1 MPGPWKLITAWRL
14 IEIHFVIRN
23 KLIELTGRIMRRT
36 QLATLVAGAMLA
48 MNAQAL
54 DLMEALS
61 AAQAYDSQ
69 FMSARAA
76 REASAEKLPQGRSG
90 LLPSAALSGSYSKIQ
105 GDGSFTIPTAFQK
118 HLDYNSK
125 GYQLQLKQP
134 LFNMASFDSYEQ
146 SKLLTAIGDI
156 QFEQAKMDLLLRV
169 AQAYFDVL
177 AAQDAISF
185 IQAQKTAIT
194 EQLASAKRN
203 FEVGTATI
211 TDTHEAQARYDLTLA
226 QEIAALNDL
235 EVKRNALAV
244 VIGKVPNELNQL
256 SAGIKLASPEP
267 ANIDKWVENAE
278 VGNVGV
284 VAQKLA
290 VDIAKLEI
298 SRNRA
303 GHFPTLDAIA
313 SRSRTQ
319 GFSSDPLAIVESTSV
334 GVQLNIPL
342 FSGFAVTSKVR
353 EAIALE
359 NQARADLDTNR
370 RNATQAART
379 AYLGVQSGLSQV
391 KALEAAEVSS
401 NSALESNKLGYEVGV
416 RINIDVLN
424 AQQQLYSTR
433 RDLAKARYD
442 TLVNSLKLKAATG
455 SLTESDMAQINSLL
469 SK

>member
-1 MPGPWKLITAWRL
+1 
-14 IEIHFVIRN
+14 
-23 KLIELTGRIMRRT
+23 MRRT

-256 SAGIKLASPEP
+256 SAGIKLALPEP

>member
-1 MPGPWKLITAWRL
+1 
-14 IEIHFVIRN
+14 
-23 KLIELTGRIMRRT
+23 MRRT
-36 QLATLVAGAMLA
+36 QLATMVAGALLT

-54 DLMEALS
+54 DLMEALN

-69 FMSARAA
+69 FMSARAT

-90 LLPSAALSGSYSKIQ
+90 LLPSVALTGSISKNDSEITSANPLFARTGISRPQ
-105 GDGSFTIPTAFQK
+105 NLQI
-118 HLDYNSK
+118 
-125 GYQLQLKQP
+125 QLKQP
-134 LFNMASFDSYEQ
+134 IFNMASFDLFSQ
-146 SKLLTAIGDI
+146 GKLQTAIGEV

-169 AQAYFDVL
+169 SQAYFDVL

-185 IQAQKTAIT
+185 IQAQKSAIT

-226 QEIAALNDL
+226 QEIAATNDL

-244 VIGKVPNELNQL
+244 VIGKTPSELNQL
-256 SAGIKLASPEP
+256 SPGVKLSTPEP
-267 ANIDKWVENAE
+267 ANVDKWVENAAT
-278 VGNVGV
+278 GNVGV

-303 GHFPTLDAIA
+303 GHYPSLDALA
-313 SRSRTQ
+313 SRTESKGT
-319 GFSSDPLAIVESTSV
+319 SAIDPNGTSNVTSV
-334 GVQLNIPL
+334 GLQLTIPI

-359 NQARADLDTNR
+359 NKASADLDTAK
-370 RNATQAART
+370 RNASQAART

-442 TLVNSLKLKAATG
+442 TLINSLKLKAATG
-455 SLTESDMAQINSLL
+455 SLTESDIAQINSLL

>member
-1 MPGPWKLITAWRL
+1 
-14 IEIHFVIRN
+14 
-23 KLIELTGRIMRRT
+23 MRRT
-36 QLATLVAGAMLA
+36 KLATLVAGALLT

-54 DLMEALS
+54 DLMEALN

-69 FMSARAA
+69 FMSARAT

-90 LLPSAALSGSYSKIQ
+90 LLPSVALTGSISKNDSEITSANPLFARTGISRPQ
-105 GDGSFTIPTAFQK
+105 NLQI
-118 HLDYNSK
+118 
-125 GYQLQLKQP
+125 QLKQP
-134 LFNMASFDSYEQ
+134 IFNLASFDLFSQ
-146 SKLLTAIGDI
+146 GKLQTAIGDV

-169 AQAYFDVL
+169 SQAYFDVL

-226 QEIAALNDL
+226 QEIAAMNDL

-244 VIGKVPNELNQL
+244 VIGKTPGELNQL
-256 SAGIKLASPEP
+256 SPGIKLATPEP
-267 ANIDKWVENAE
+267 ANVDKWVENAAT
-278 VGNVGV
+278 GNVGV
-284 VAQKLA
+284 VVQKLA

-303 GHFPTLDAIA
+303 GHFPSLDAIA
-313 SRSRTQ
+313 SRTESKGT
-319 GFSSDPLAIVESTSV
+319 SAIDPNGTSNINSV
-334 GVQLNIPL
+334 GLQLTIPL

-359 NQARADLDTNR
+359 NKASADLDTAK
-370 RNATQAART
+370 RNASQAART

-442 TLVNSLKLKAATG
+442 TLINSLKLKAATG
-455 SLTESDMAQINSLL
+455 SLTESDIAQINSLL

>member
-1 MPGPWKLITAWRL
+1 
-14 IEIHFVIRN
+14 
-23 KLIELTGRIMRRT
+23 MRRT
-36 QLATLVAGAMLA
+36 QLATLVAGALLT

-54 DLMEALS
+54 DLMEALN

-69 FMSARAA
+69 FMSARAT

-90 LLPSAALSGSYSKIQ
+90 LLPSVALTGSISKNDSEITSANPLFARTGISRPQ
-105 GDGSFTIPTAFQK
+105 NLQI
-118 HLDYNSK
+118 
-125 GYQLQLKQP
+125 QLKQP
-134 LFNMASFDSYEQ
+134 IFNLASFDLFSQ
-146 SKLLTAIGDI
+146 GKLQTAIGDV

-169 AQAYFDVL
+169 SQAYFDVL

-226 QEIAALNDL
+226 QEIAAMNDL

-244 VIGKVPNELNQL
+244 VIGKTPGELNQL
-256 SAGIKLASPEP
+256 SPGIKLATPEP
-267 ANIDKWVENAE
+267 ANVDKWVENAAT
-278 VGNVGV
+278 GNVGV
-284 VAQKLA
+284 VVQKLA

-303 GHFPTLDAIA
+303 GHFPSLDAIA
-313 SRSRTQ
+313 SRTESKGT
-319 GFSSDPLAIVESTSV
+319 SAIDPNGTSNINSV
-334 GVQLNIPL
+334 GLQLTIPL

-359 NQARADLDTNR
+359 NKASADLDTAK
-370 RNATQAART
+370 RNASQAART

-442 TLVNSLKLKAATG
+442 TLINSLKLKAATG
-455 SLTESDMAQINSLL
+455 SLTESDIAQINSLL

>member
-1 MPGPWKLITAWRL
+1 
-14 IEIHFVIRN
+14 
-23 KLIELTGRIMRRT
+23 MRRT
-36 QLATLVAGAMLA
+36 QLATMVAGALLA

-54 DLMEALS
+54 DLIEALN

-76 REASAEKLPQGRSG
+76 REASAEKLPQGRSV
-90 LLPSAALSGSYSKIQ
+90 LLPSVALTGSISKNDSEITSANPLFARTGISRPQ
-105 GDGSFTIPTAFQK
+105 NLQI
-118 HLDYNSK
+118 
-125 GYQLQLKQP
+125 QLKQP
-134 LFNMASFDSYEQ
+134 IFNMASFDLFSQ
-146 SKLLTAIGDI
+146 GKLQTAIGDV
-156 QFEQAKMDLLLRV
+156 QFEQAKMDLFLRV
-169 AQAYFDVL
+169 SQAYFDVL

-185 IQAQKTAIT
+185 IQAQKSAIT

-211 TDTHEAQARYDLTLA
+211 TDTHEAQARYDLTSA
-226 QEIAALNDL
+226 QEIAATNDL
-235 EVKRNALAV
+235 EIKRNALAV
-244 VIGKVPNELNQL
+244 VIGKTPTELNQL
-256 SAGIKLASPEP
+256 SPGIKLSTPEP
-267 ANIDKWVENAE
+267 ANVDKWVENAAT
-278 VGNVGV
+278 GNVGV

-303 GHFPTLDAIA
+303 GHYPSLDAIA
-313 SRSRTQ
+313 SRTESKGT
-319 GFSSDPLAIVESTSV
+319 SAIDPTGTSNINSV
-334 GVQLNIPL
+334 GLQLTIPL

-359 NQARADLDTNR
+359 NKASADLDTAK
-370 RNATQAART
+370 RNASQAART

-442 TLVNSLKLKAATG
+442 TLINSLKLKAATG
-455 SLTESDMAQINSLL
+455 SLTESDIAQINSLL

>member
-1 MPGPWKLITAWRL
+1 
-14 IEIHFVIRN
+14 
-23 KLIELTGRIMRRT
+23 MRRT
-36 QLATLVAGAMLA
+36 QLATLVAGTMLA

-76 REASAEKLPQGRSG
+76 RNASAEKLPQGRSG
-90 LLPSAALSGSYSKIQ
+90 LLPSVGLTGSISKID
-105 GDGSFTIPTAFQK
+105 GDTTSALPPPLGGTKLLNYRPQN
-118 HLDYNSK
+118 L
-125 GYQLQLKQP
+125 QLQLKQP
-134 LFNMASFDSYEQ
+134 LFNMASFDLYAQ
-146 SKLLTAIGDI
+146 GKLQTAIGDV

-177 AAQDAISF
+177 TAQDAITF
-185 IQAQKTAIT
+185 IQAQKTAIA

-226 QEIAALNDL
+226 QEIAANNDL

-244 VIGKVPNELNQL
+244 MIGKIPGELTPL
-256 SAGIKLASPEP
+256 ASGIKLASPEP
-267 ANIDKWVENAE
+267 ANLDKWVENAE
-278 VGNVGV
+278 LGNVGV

-303 GHFPTLDAIA
+303 GHLPSLDAVA
-313 SRSRTQ
+313 SRTESKGT
-319 GFSSDPLAIVESTSV
+319 SSFDPTGTSNINSV
-334 GVQLNIPL
+334 GLQLTIPL
-342 FSGFAVTSKVR
+342 FSGFGITSKVR

-359 NQARADLDTNR
+359 NKASADLDTTR
-370 RNATQAART
+370 RNAAQAART

-391 KALEAAEVSS
+391 KALEAAEISS

-455 SLTESDMAQINSLL
+455 SLTENDMAQINSLL

>member
-1 MPGPWKLITAWRL
+1 MKLT
-14 IEIHFVIRN
+14 EY
-23 KLIELTGRIMRRT
+23 TGRIMRRT
-36 QLATLVAGAMLA
+36 QLATMVAGALLA

-54 DLMEALS
+54 DLIEALN

-76 REASAEKLPQGRSG
+76 REASAEKLPQGRSV
-90 LLPSAALSGSYSKIQ
+90 LLPSVALTGTISKI
-105 GDGSFTIPTAFQK
+105 DGETTSGIFPPVGVPRSLNYRPQNLQI
-118 HLDYNSK
+118 
-125 GYQLQLKQP
+125 QLKQP
-134 LFNMASFDSYEQ
+134 IFNMASFDLFSQ
-146 SKLLTAIGDI
+146 AKLQTAIGDV
-156 QFEQAKMDLLLRV
+156 QFEQAKMDLFLRV
-169 AQAYFDVL
+169 SQAYFDVL

-185 IQAQKTAIT
+185 IQAQKSAIT

-211 TDTHEAQARYDLTLA
+211 TDTHEAQARYDLTSA
-226 QEIAALNDL
+226 QEIAATNDL
-235 EVKRNALAV
+235 EIKRNALAV
-244 VIGKVPNELNQL
+244 VIGKTPTELNQL
-256 SAGIKLASPEP
+256 SSGIKLSTPEP
-267 ANIDKWVENAE
+267 ANVDKWVENAAT
-278 VGNVGV
+278 GNVGV

-303 GHFPTLDAIA
+303 GHYPSLDAIA
-313 SRSRTQ
+313 SRSESKGTSP
-319 GFSSDPLAIVESTSV
+319 FDPSGTSNINSV
-334 GVQLNIPL
+334 GLQLTIPL

-359 NQARADLDTNR
+359 NKASADLDTAK
-370 RNATQAART
+370 RNASQAART

-442 TLVNSLKLKAATG
+442 TLINSLKLKAATG
-455 SLTESDMAQINSLL
+455 SLTESDIVQINSLL